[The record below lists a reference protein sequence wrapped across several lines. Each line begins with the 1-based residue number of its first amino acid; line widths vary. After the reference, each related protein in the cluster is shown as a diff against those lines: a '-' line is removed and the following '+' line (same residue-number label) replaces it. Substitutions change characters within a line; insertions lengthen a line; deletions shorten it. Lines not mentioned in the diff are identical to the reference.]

1 MLNPVNSRK
10 FSHTQKVCTW
20 VLAAIYGFLSVFGM
34 GLHVLVPEHHGPCE
48 CHAEFWGHD
57 SHDSQVSETE
67 LLALESEF
75 HVDFSHS
82 TDCCPICQFF
92 LTHTQLSSKAISLQ
106 LYKTATRFVSF
117 FYRIHISEVLSS
129 FSVRAPPVPCDSLLR
144 FE

>member
-1 MLNPVNSRK
+1 MLNPVNFRK

-48 CHAEFWGHD
+48 CHAEFLGHD

-75 HVDFSHS
+75 HAEFSHS
-82 TDCCPICQFF
+82 ADFCPICQFF